1 MYNRLTIL
9 FLFVLSKKYNY
20 CIFFTTNF
28 LTLFYDKLISLL
40 HVKSFKSVYELKR
53 VVVYKTP
60 QEPNITTCF

>member
-1 MYNRLTIL
+1 MHIQLTIL
-9 FLFVLSKKYNY
+9 FFLFCQNNCTFL
-20 CIFFTTNF
+20 TTNF

-53 VVVYKTP
+53 EVVYKTP